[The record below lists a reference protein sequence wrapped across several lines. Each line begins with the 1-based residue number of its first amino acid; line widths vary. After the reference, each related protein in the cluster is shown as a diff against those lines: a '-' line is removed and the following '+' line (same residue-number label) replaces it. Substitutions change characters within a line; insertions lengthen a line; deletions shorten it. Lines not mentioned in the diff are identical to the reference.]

1 MENIKGLKKI
11 REHLGL
17 SQREIGD
24 ITGVDPNTLSRYE
37 RGKLT
42 PSSSVVVQIANALH
56 VTTDELLNGS
66 DEKEFEVK
74 ILMGVKSLVGLSG
87 VEVTDNTF
95 LYGVEDN
102 KPQIHLAGKV
112 LIGTP
117 EERAKAR
124 EILLKKFDEACW
136 MFDHKDD
143 AAAAAN
149 KNIEE

>member
-1 MENIKGLKKI
+1 MDI
-11 REHLGL
+11 L
-17 SQREIGD
+17 SPLASALY
-24 ITGVDPNTLSRYE
+24 ITE
-37 RGKLT
+37 E
-42 PSSSVVVQIANALH
+42 
-56 VTTDELLNGS
+56 ELLNGPNN
-66 DEKEFEVK
+66 EREFEVK

>member
-1 MENIKGLKKI
+1 MKWLKYYREKKGLSMEKLADIIGVRLNTIWRWENDKASPSVDI
-11 REHLGL
+11 L
-17 SQREIGD
+17 SPLASALY
-24 ITGVDPNTLSRYE
+24 ITE
-37 RGKLT
+37 E
-42 PSSSVVVQIANALH
+42 
-56 VTTDELLNGS
+56 ELLNGPNN
-66 DEKEFEVK
+66 EREFEVK
-74 ILMGVKSLVGLSG
+74 ILMGVKSLIGLSG